1 MSNSLRSPL
10 KPSIEPKK
18 QAELWLNR
26 QRSRER
32 RKIIGLLLIAL
43 LILVIA
49 FVRFGRT
56 IPWGA
61 R

>member
-1 MSNSLRSPL
+1 VDIGSPESREQQTRT
-10 KPSIEPKK
+10 PEWY
-18 QAELWLNR
+18 ER
-26 QRSRER
+26 QKSRER
-32 RKIIGLLLIAL
+32 VKLMGL
-43 LILVIA
+43 LILAVIILLIA

>member
-1 MSNSLRSPL
+1 VSANL
-10 KPSIEPKK
+10 PSARGPHSKGREWH
-18 QAELWLNR
+18 ER
-26 QRSRER
+26 QNSRER
-32 RKIIGLLLIAL
+32 VKLVGLLVIAL
-43 LILVIA
+43 VILIIA

>member
-1 MSNSLRSPL
+1 VNSDRRATR
-10 KPSIEPKK
+10 IVPKN
-18 QAELWLNR
+18 QQRELERTAR

-32 RKIIGLLLIAL
+32 QKIFGLLLIVL
-43 LILVIA
+43 LILVLT

>member
-1 MSNSLRSPL
+1 VSPEPP
-10 KPSIEPKK
+10 PSHEQQTRTP
-18 QAELWLNR
+18 EWYER
-26 QRSRER
+26 QKSRER
-32 RKIIGLLLIAL
+32 MKLTGLVILAL
-43 LILVIA
+43 VILVIA

>member
-1 MSNSLRSPL
+1 MTHD
-10 KPSIEPKK
+10 PK
-18 QAELWLNR
+18 APEWYER
-26 QRSRER
+26 QNSRER
-32 RKIIGLLLIAL
+32 VKLVGLLVIAL
-43 LILVIA
+43 VILVIA

>member
-1 MSNSLRSPL
+1 VSESRQSHL
-10 KPSIEPKK
+10 KPSIQPHK
-18 QAELWLNR
+18 QAEVWVAK

-32 RKIIGLLLIAL
+32 RKIVGLILVAL

>member
-1 MSNSLRSPL
+1 MKLGSPESREQQSRT
-10 KPSIEPKK
+10 PEWY
-18 QAELWLNR
+18 ER

-32 RKIIGLLLIAL
+32 VKLTGLLILALI
-43 LILVIA
+43 ILVIA
-49 FVRFGRT
+49 FVRFGKT

>member
-1 MSNSLRSPL
+1 VSANL
-10 KPSIEPKK
+10 PSARGSDSKTSEWH
-18 QAELWLNR
+18 QR
-26 QRSRER
+26 QNSRER
-32 RKIIGLLLIAL
+32 LKLVGLLVIAL
-43 LILVIA
+43 VILIIA